1 MSARPSHVRPSLER
15 TLRGWFKFLGVW
27 HVCDNAACARARA
40 CRGDIGVCGRVTFH
54 RLPRAAQDF
63 LLMVVD
69 GKERGFSFDETIAL
83 INKTKLATPFCAW
96 LESLPGAQ
104 RET

>member
-1 MSARPSHVRPSLER
+1 
-15 TLRGWFKFLGVW
+15 
-27 HVCDNAACARARA
+27 
-40 CRGDIGVCGRVTFH
+40 
-54 RLPRAAQDF
+54 
-63 LLMVVD
+63 MVVD

-83 INKTKLATPFCAW
+83 INKTKLAAPFCAW